1 MTRLL
6 ALILLALLVSGC
18 ATPAPGR
25 PPGPSFQD
33 KTGTGEGGGNGGM
46 GGGMM

>member
-1 MTRLL
+1 MRLL
-6 ALILLALLVSGC
+6 ALVLLALLVSGC
-18 ATPAPGR
+18 ATAPGR

>member
-6 ALILLALLVSGC
+6 ALVLLALLVGGC
-18 ATPAPGR
+18 ATTPGR

-33 KTGTGEGGGNGGM
+33 KGGTGEGGGNGGM